1 MSTENLSNQEAIE
14 KLRELVDSIDV
25 AMMISYPKEATYPYK
40 TPMSRQEVDEEGNIW
55 YLLSS
60 ESETCKNLEENHNVS
75 LSFGDPSSYTY
86 VSIDGIAAISRD
98 QERIDKYWS
107 KFVEVY
113 FERGKEDPTIRVL
126 KVTPLDAHYW
136 DTKTNKLF
144 TLLKVASAAVTGQI
158 VDIGRQGDLNI

>member
-25 AMMISYPKEATYPYK
+25 AMMITYPKEAQYPYK

-55 YLLSS
+55 YLISS
-60 ESETCKNLEENHNVS
+60 DSETYKNLEVDPKIS
-75 LSFGDPSSYTY
+75 LAFGDPGSYTF
-86 VSIDGIAAISRD
+86 VSIDGIAEASRD
-98 QERIDKYWS
+98 QERIEKYWS

-136 DTKTNKLF
+136 DTKTNKF
-144 TLLKVASAAVTGQI
+144 MTLVKVASAAVTGQK
-158 VDIGRQGDLNI
+158 VDIGREGELNI